1 MKNSFLTIVLIVF
14 LCACSSKKPVSDAQP
29 EASKDSTGNV
39 ATLTDAQLQTAG
51 IQTDSLQT
59 KTLSALLKV
68 NGSIDV
74 PPQNMVSVSVPLGGY
89 LRSTDLLPG
98 MHVRK
103 GQAIA
108 SIEDI
113 QYIQLQQDYLT
124 TKSQLSFDKTDYE
137 RQKELNK
144 SKAVSDKIFQQS
156 EATYNNRL
164 VMLSALA
171 QKLKLVHINPDGL
184 SANNISKTVHLYAAI
199 NGFVSK
205 VNVNIGKYVTPSDVL
220 FELVDPSDIHL
231 NLVVFE
237 KDVSRLSVGQPLLA
251 YNNNQPDKK
260 YRCKIILISKDLS
273 NERTVEV
280 HCHFEDYE
288 PSLLPGMYMNAD
300 IETSNHQVY
309 ALPEEAIVNFE
320 GKNFVFVDSG
330 NHKYQLTPVATGIT
344 ENHFTEIKNADS
356 LLAKRIVTKGAYTVL
371 MKLKNTG
378 EDED

>member
-1 MKNSFLTIVLIVF
+1 MKTIFRIVILLIF
-14 LCACSSKKPVSDAQP
+14 FTACHNQP
-29 EASKDSTGNV
+29 ATDKEPAALQDSAGNV
-39 ATLTDAQLQTAG
+39 AILTDAQRQTAG
-51 IQTDSLQT
+51 VQTDSLQM
-59 KTLSALLKV
+59 KTLSAIVKV

-74 PPQNMVSVSVPLGGY
+74 PPQNMVSISVPLGGY

-108 SIEDI
+108 SIEDL

-184 SANNISKTVHLYAAI
+184 SANNISKTVHLYAPI

-260 YRCKIILISKDLS
+260 YRCKIILISKDFS
-273 NERTVEV
+273 PERTVQV
-280 HCHFEDYE
+280 HCHFEDYD

-300 IETSNHQVY
+300 IETSNHEVY

-320 GKNFVFVDSG
+320 GKDYVFVDSG
-330 NHKYQLTPVATGIT
+330 NKKYELTPVAKGIT
-344 ENHFTEIKNADS
+344 EDHFTEIKNADS
-356 LLAKRIVTKGAYTVL
+356 LLAKPIVTKGAYTVL

-378 EDED
+378 GDDD